1 MRTRRRTRVALTA
14 AVTVLATAGPAI
26 GSAHAQAGDLDCR
39 DFAFQEDAQAELARD
54 PSDPHRLD
62 EDQGPD
68 DGVACEALPLR
79 ATARTTVPP
88 TTSSTARPRTTP
100 TVTATP
106 TATAPATVTP
116 SAPTTTP
123 AAPAPAT
130 AAPTLGVEGGL
141 GGGAGPSRLELAL
154 GAGLTVSAVA
164 LTAGYF
170 ALRRRR
176 TAAGE

>member
-1 MRTRRRTRVALTA
+1 MRTRRRVRVALTA
-14 AVTVLATAGPAI
+14 AVTVLATAGPAV
-26 GSAHAQAGDLDCR
+26 GGAHAQPGDLDCR

-54 PSDPHRLD
+54 PSDPNRLD

-68 DGVACEALPLR
+68 DGVACEVLPRR

-88 TTSSTARPRTTP
+88 TTSSTARPKATATA
-100 TVTATP
+100 TATP
-106 TATAPATVTP
+106 TATAPPAAT
-116 SAPTTTP
+116 SP

-130 AAPTLGVEGGL
+130 SVPTRGVEGGL
-141 GGGAGPSRLELAL
+141 GGGSGPSRLELAL

-164 LTAGYF
+164 LTVGYL

-176 TAAGE
+176 TVAGGQG